1 MDQEGSF
8 FRHRKKE
15 VIRRR
20 GVNISSFEVEAE
32 VLSHPLVTQ
41 AAAIAVKNLAME
53 HAGPREGRDKF
64 KREELN

>member
-1 MDQEGSF
+1 
-8 FRHRKKE
+8 
-15 VIRRR
+15 
-20 GVNISSFEVEAE
+20 VEAE

-41 AAAIAVKNLAME
+41 AAAIAVKNLEME